1 LIWGAR
7 FGPGKVGNGS
17 CFYRDIAQSTAKVVK
32 YNIMLLREVDFDLDQ
47 QSDPIALRTWAK
59 MAARVN
65 LSLWQFR
72 ESLRQ
77 GLLREGYPVTVVT
90 DDPSRLPSAGA
101 QSQQRAELLSAR
113 HDLDAIEVIQQAVT
127 KVRSANRQAEA
138 LAVADSPELE
148 GDRLSPPVANP
159 LAQPPRT
166 KQQHYSKRKQ
176 ELQDRYPIQ
185 ITPELTLKDEQGW
198 YNQLLL
204 HYYVIHDPLFVQL
217 RDLQEWR
224 SHLERG
230 NGKVALQ
237 DVQLLTAQVEMLKVL
252 GVVALLHPEDKI
264 RVSDASIEHML
275 TLGQQYRQDIRLLFN
290 IRLTEKT
297 PSMTFVQGLLAKL
310 DLRLT
315 CIGRDRAADGRRG
328 GLRVYRYFPPEDD
341 RETIFAEW
349 RQRDEALLQ
358 AQAER
363 SRPSQHPEAD
373 AVAPHRRFVSLEA
386 RRSA

>member
-1 LIWGAR
+1 
-7 FGPGKVGNGS
+7 
-17 CFYRDIAQSTAKVVK
+17 
-32 YNIMLLREVDFDLDQ
+32 MLLREVDFDLDQ

-72 ESLRQ
+72 ESLRR
-77 GLLREGYPVTVVT
+77 GLLREGYPVTVVI
-90 DDPSRLPSAGA
+90 DDPSRLPSAGTG
-101 QSQQRAELLSAR
+101 SQVGAELLSVR
-113 HDLDAIEVIQQAVT
+113 HDLDRIEAIQQAVT
-127 KVRSANRQAEA
+127 EVRSANQQAEA
-138 LAVADSPELE
+138 LAVADSPV
-148 GDRLSPPVANP
+148 GDRHASAVANS
-159 LAQPPRT
+159 LAQTSRT
-166 KQQHYSKRKQ
+166 KQQRYTRRKQ
-176 ELQDRYPIQ
+176 ELQDRYSIQ
-185 ITPELTLKDEQGW
+185 VTPEVTLKDEQGW

-237 DVQLLTAQVEMLKVL
+237 DVQLLTAQVEMLKAL
-252 GVVALLHPEDKI
+252 GMVDLLVPDRKI
-264 RVSDASIEHML
+264 RVSDPIIQHRL

-297 PSMTFVQGLLAKL
+297 PPMTFVQGVLAKL

-328 GLRVYRYFPPEDD
+328 GLRIYRYFPPEDD

-358 AQAER
+358 DQTQRR
-363 SRPSQHPEAD
+363 SAPSQLLEAD
-373 AVAPHRRFVSLEA
+373 TVMPHRRLVSLDD